1 MHLDGAL
8 VVPSKLIGGGVFLL
22 ENTCLQ
28 GDVATQAL
36 SIPNY
41 F

>member
-8 VVPSKLIGGGVFLL
+8 VVAPMGGGGCFLL

>member
-8 VVPSKLIGGGVFLL
+8 VVAPMGGGESFLL

-28 GDVATQAL
+28 SDVATQAL